1 MMTKNTE
8 LKPINFNMC
17 SNPLDVLFLIFSLC
31 NPIQRNQPEEGKNMK
46 HLMLPYVSEIRENI
60 ATSVR
65 KLHVKVAFTS
75 KQTLKMSVSKL
86 TLLTP
91 HSEKTE

>member
-1 MMTKNTE
+1 
-8 LKPINFNMC
+8 
-17 SNPLDVLFLIFSLC
+17 
-31 NPIQRNQPEEGKNMK
+31 MK